1 MNIVGGKIACQDKAS
16 YTELISNL
24 IDLQLPVREKGHV
37 VRVPGF
43 DSTGTVFVLTTFRE
57 SGNPLRASTPSP

>member
-37 VRVPGF
+37 VRIPGF
-43 DSTGTVFVLTTFRE
+43 GSMRCVFLLTAFRE
-57 SGNPLRASTPSP
+57 SGNPLRA